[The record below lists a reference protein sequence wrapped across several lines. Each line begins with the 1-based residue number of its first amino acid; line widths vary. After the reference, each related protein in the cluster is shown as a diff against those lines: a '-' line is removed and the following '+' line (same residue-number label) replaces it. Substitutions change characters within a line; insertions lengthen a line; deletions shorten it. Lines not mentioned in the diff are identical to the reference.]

1 VIHNKF
7 VKTDLQS
14 LLKSLVASYKLHRQ
28 DINSILEKANI
39 ESKKQYLDDNG
50 RVSDSLSKATK
61 KWKQLQN
68 RAAARERELQTCIS
82 QLDHEFFT
90 KLAVAK
96 TTSQTR
102 KINQAKMMQRR
113 SPLPPLS
120 SRNLHQHTL
129 APSSKRPSKTPMS
142 ASSSSSRLSRV
153 YVPDPKSELDMQL
166 GRIINDSPYRL
177 MVKMVPGEVGKY
189 WFGDEK
195 PRLVYCRIL
204 PSKLVMVR
212 VGGGWVELS
221 K

>member
-1 VIHNKF
+1 
-7 VKTDLQS
+7 
-14 LLKSLVASYKLHRQ
+14 
-28 DINSILEKANI
+28 
-39 ESKKQYLDDNG
+39 
-50 RVSDSLSKATK
+50 
-61 KWKQLQN
+61 
-68 RAAARERELQTCIS
+68 
-82 QLDHEFFT
+82 
-90 KLAVAK
+90 
-96 TTSQTR
+96 
-102 KINQAKMMQRR
+102 MMQRR

-129 APSSKRPSKTPMS
+129 APSNMTKRPSKTPIS
-142 ASSSSSRLSRV
+142 ASSSSSRLSQSRV

-166 GRIINDSPYRL
+166 GRIINESPYRL